1 MILASELTDVLKKKG
16 MNLEQDEINQ
26 IIKEVDYYG
35 NGKINYSEFLVA
47 TMDMNR
53 ILSGQSQEQKMK
65 AIFQQFDTDN
75 SGFITKENIRYAMQ
89 KLGQELP
96 PEEIDE
102 ILEEHDVTGD
112 GRLSFDEFMRI
123 FVSDTI

>member
-53 ILSGQSQEQKMK
+53 ILSGQSQE
-65 AIFQQFDTDN
+65 
-75 SGFITKENIRYAMQ
+75 
-89 KLGQELP
+89 
-96 PEEIDE
+96 
-102 ILEEHDVTGD
+102 
-112 GRLSFDEFMRI
+112 
-123 FVSDTI
+123 

>member
-1 MILASELTDVLKKKG
+1 
-16 MNLEQDEINQ
+16 
-26 IIKEVDYYG
+26 
-35 NGKINYSEFLVA
+35 
-47 TMDMNR
+47 
-53 ILSGQSQEQKMK
+53 MK

-96 PEEIDE
+96 AEEIDE

-112 GRLSFDEFMRI
+112 GKLSFDEFMRI
-123 FVSDTI
+123 FVSDTIWGIWFANKVWESIRNLIWNAAFDENKKRNQPKQVLKPTQVSDIKPLNHC

>member
-1 MILASELTDVLKKKG
+1 
-16 MNLEQDEINQ
+16 
-26 IIKEVDYYG
+26 
-35 NGKINYSEFLVA
+35 
-47 TMDMNR
+47 
-53 ILSGQSQEQKMK
+53 MK

-112 GRLSFDEFMRI
+112 GKLSFDEFMRI
-123 FVSDTI
+123 FVSDTIWGIWFEAQKIDENEKIPHQDKSYRKHK